1 MKIRGLLV
9 IVLLSAVVVYFVF
22 FAKMGTDKGGLQ
34 TEIDQY
40 AKTKIKLT
48 RVNLEGLAREI
59 LAYATGDQGLPEDLK
74 QLQRGRPALGMALL
88 DAWGKAVKYERLSDS
103 SFRLRS
109 AGPDGVFDTADDIVK
124 DY

>member
-9 IVLLSAVVVYFVF
+9 IVLLTAVIVYFIY
-22 FAKMGTDKGGLQ
+22 FAKVGNDKGGLQ

-48 RVNLEGLAREI
+48 QVNLEGLAREI
-59 LAYATGDQGLPEDLK
+59 LAYATGERGLPEDLK
-74 QLQRGRPALGMALL
+74 QLQRGRPALGMGLL

-103 SFRLRS
+103 SFRLTS

>member
-9 IVLLSAVVVYFVF
+9 IVLLTAVVVYFIY
-22 FAKMGTDKGGLQ
+22 FAKVGNDKGGLQ

-40 AKTKIKLT
+40 AKTKIRLT
-48 RVNLEGLAREI
+48 QVNLEGLAREI
-59 LAYATGDQGLPEDLK
+59 LAYAAGDRGLPEDLK
-74 QLQRGRPALGMALL
+74 QLQRGRPALGMGLL
-88 DAWGKAVKYERLSDS
+88 DAWGKAVKYDRLSDS
-103 SFRLRS
+103 SFRLTS